1 MGRKKPNPDWQP
13 RPTFPWDSTEAKA
26 IKVLHQIVG
35 RLSAFYAIWRRRE
48 DGAVSFRMDM
58 TEQLRAFAL
67 AGDPTTWVTLTYRQA
82 CSWEELMGKL
92 FEDDVV
98 RQRLVEGSRAPWP
111 WPPSIEGKIYPDP
124 VGVPPMTEA
133 DHEALAKEGQ
143 R

>member
-1 MGRKKPNPDWQP
+1 MSRKKPNPDWQP
-13 RPTFPWDSTEAKA
+13 RPTYAWDSPEAKA

-35 RLSAFYAIWRRRE
+35 RLPAFYAIWRRKE
-48 DGAVSFRMDM
+48 DGAVSFRLDM

-67 AGDPTTWVTLTYRQA
+67 AGDMSTWVTLTYRQA
-82 CSWEELMGKL
+82 GSWEELLGKL
-92 FEDDVV
+92 FEDGVF

-124 VGVPPMTEA
+124 GGVPPMTEA
-133 DHEALAKEGQ
+133 DHEALANEG